1 MRLLRYLL
9 LLPRL
14 VEAIAYAGLIVI
26 ATPLLAMLVGRRRS
40 HRGPIMTDAED
51 IPENTPDQR
60 RLLAAAEA
68 LDTAGIPRTGE
79 TLGLEIDLPERI
91 QRLTHERDDL
101 ARANEARSAEKY
113 AEEARE
119 RRAEAARIDAVLRA
133 AGAPMDELTAE
144 QGATWLG
151 RELLAT
157 QDRANNAESNLS
169 TLHVQLRQMFGAESV
184 AEALADAAA
193 LKEKCEELSKDRLF
207 LTTKRREA
215 EEELAHFVSQR
226 DAEVAGFMKQRDEAL
241 AKAQVASED
250 AGALASENLR
260 LERLVKQLTSK
271 VKRLESA
278 GSGARFALAS
288 APRGAIL
295 RADIVV
301 DAKSGK
307 VIKNRFGKA
316 PGMSAAL
323 AAGKPK
329 AKARKRA

>member
-1 MRLLRYLL
+1 
-9 LLPRL
+9 
-14 VEAIAYAGLIVI
+14 
-26 ATPLLAMLVGRRRS
+26 
-40 HRGPIMTDAED
+40 MTDAED

-68 LDTAGIPRTGE
+68 LDAAGIPRTGE
-79 TLGLEIDLPERI
+79 TLDLEIDLPERI
-91 QRLTHERDDL
+91 QRLAHERDDKEL

-113 AEEARE
+113 AEEARG
-119 RRAEAARIDAVLRA
+119 RRAETARIDAVLRA
-133 AGAPMDELTAE
+133 GGAPMDELTTE

-215 EEELAHFVSQR
+215 EEALAHFVSQR
-226 DAEVAGFMKQRDEAL
+226 DAEVDQLRAGFMKQRDEAIAMAQGAADNAGVL
-241 AKAQVASED
+241 AT
-250 AGALASENLR
+250 ENLR

-271 VKRLESA
+271 VKRRE
-278 GSGARFALAS
+278 
-288 APRGAIL
+288 
-295 RADIVV
+295 ADIERYR
-301 DAKSGK
+301 AGREGK
-307 VIKNRFGKA
+307 LTRSRA
-316 PGMSAAL
+316 
-323 AAGKPK
+323 KPK
-329 AKARKRA
+329 TRKRA

>member
-14 VEAIAYAGLIVI
+14 VEAIAYAGLIMI
-26 ATPLLAMLVGRRRS
+26 ATPLLAVLDGRRRS
-40 HRGPIMTDAED
+40 HRGPTMTDAED
-51 IPENTPDQR
+51 IPENTPTEN

-68 LDTAGIPRTGE
+68 LDAAGIPRAGE
-79 TLGLEIDLPERI
+79 IIGLELDLPERI
-91 QRLTHERDDL
+91 QRLARDRDGKEL
-101 ARANEARSAEKY
+101 AREK
-113 AEEARE
+113 EARE
-119 RRAEAARIDAVLRA
+119 ANRWSGEARQLRSDIDQACA
-133 AGAPMDELTAE
+133 ALKATGAPMDELMVY

-207 LTTKRREA
+207 LATKRREA
-215 EEELAHFVSQR
+215 EEALAHFVSQR
-226 DAEVAGFMKQRDEAL
+226 DAEVDQLRAGFMKQRDEAI
-241 AKAQVASED
+241 AMAQGAAD
-250 AGALASENLR
+250 NAGALATENLR

-278 GSGARFALAS
+278 GSGARFALTS
-288 APRGAIL
+288 EPRAAIL
-295 RADIVV
+295 KADIVV

-307 VIKNRFGKA
+307 VVKNRLGKT
-316 PGMSAAL
+316 L
-323 AAGKPK
+323 AAGKT
-329 AKARKRA
+329 KARKRA